1 VIADCL
7 HLSRPTGLS
16 QANMMPQLAAVMWP
30 TLEAAAAKY
39 SLRLGSPSAAGCGA
53 WWVQQPAACV
63 VRVVTVSQ
71 MACGRLLWCT
81 CATAGPTHRGG

>member
-1 VIADCL
+1 MIVDCP
-7 HLSRPTGLS
+7 HLSRPTGLP
-16 QANMMPQLAAVMWP
+16 QANMMPQLAAVMWS

-63 VRVVTVSQ
+63 FRYVTVS
-71 MACGRLLWCT
+71 
-81 CATAGPTHRGG
+81 